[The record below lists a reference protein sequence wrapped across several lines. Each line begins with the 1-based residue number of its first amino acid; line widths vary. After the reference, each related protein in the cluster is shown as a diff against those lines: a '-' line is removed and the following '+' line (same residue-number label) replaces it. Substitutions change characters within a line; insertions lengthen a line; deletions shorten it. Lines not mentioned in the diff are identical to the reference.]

1 MNLDQNKTEDETEY
15 YIVNKYADY
24 IFDKIPYG
32 WRLYD
37 VCRDI
42 KHRVI
47 AAYQVL
53 RYGVSDREC
62 WKLSD
67 TFTDF
72 ILPRLKH
79 YKKMNRAGFPYEL
92 TEEEWEAILDE
103 IIWTF
108 EYMKEPDLHNPIP
121 EHWHYKPETLANYL
135 AREKTPEEK
144 QANKDYIKRANEL
157 EERRKK
163 GMKLF
168 GDYYYNL
175 FD

>member
-1 MNLDQNKTEDETEY
+1 MIPNQINIEDEREY
-15 YIVNKYADY
+15 YIVSKYADM
-24 IFDKIPYG
+24 IIDKIPYG

-37 VCRDI
+37 VCCNI
-42 KHRVI
+42 KNNFV

-67 TFTDF
+67 TFTDL
-72 ILPRLKH
+72 ILPRLKR
-79 YKKMNRAGFPYEL
+79 YKKMNRSSFPYGL
-92 TEEEWEAILDE
+92 TEEEWETILDE

-108 EYMKEPDLHNPIP
+108 EYMKEPDLFNPIP
-121 EHWHYKPETLANYL
+121 EHWHYKSEALAIYL